1 MSLVISVPSKSFFA
15 GEYSALN
22 GGPAITVATAPR
34 FELRVRAGAGWTT
47 GINKD
52 SPAGKLIQQHSLFF
66 NQFDL
71 EFFDPHM
78 GRGGWGASTA
88 QFLAAYR
95 LLHWQGTADERKGDQ
110 ENGHESYFDHEKLT
124 SPMVTGLLEN
134 YKQVAWDGRGLPP
147 SGADLIGQLK
157 GGFTFFEKRKNLI
170 TSLKWA
176 FSDLEFYLIPTGAK
190 VATHHHL
197 QELSGFNTDLLES
210 YVRRVQV
217 AFTSESKSGL
227 IEGLHFISKELQ
239 DRHWVVETT
248 KEYLKVLNAIPGVL
262 AAKGCGALGADVV
275 LVVVEKSKSV
285 LFEALLKDEEKPYFS
300 RHHISKGLEIQV
312 KSEMNIEPFH
322 AGI

>member
-1 MSLVISVPSKSFFA
+1 MSLVISVPSKSFFV

-52 SPAGKLIQQHSLFF
+52 SPAGKLIQQQSLFF

-95 LLHWQGTADERKGDQ
+95 LLHWQGSVNSNQ
-110 ENGHESYFDHEKLT
+110 EKSYFDHEKLT
-124 SPMVTGLLEN
+124 YPMVTGLLEN

-147 SGADLIGQLK
+147 SGADLVGQLK
-157 GGFTFFEKRKNLI
+157 GGFTFFEKRQNLI
-170 TSLKWA
+170 TSLKWT

-197 QELSGFNTDLLES
+197 QELSSFNTDLLES

-217 AFTSESKSGL
+217 ALTSESKSGL
-227 IEGLHFISKELQ
+227 IEGLQFISKELQ
-239 DRHWVVETT
+239 GRHWVAEPT
-248 KEYLKVLNAIPGVL
+248 KEYLKVLNAIPGVV

-275 LVVVEKSKSV
+275 LAVVEKSKSI
-285 LFEALLKDEEKPYFS
+285 LFEALLKDEKKPYFS

-312 KSEMNIEPFH
+312 ESEMKFEPLH

>member
-95 LLHWQGTADERKGDQ
+95 LLYWQGSVNDDQ
-110 ENGHESYFDHEKLT
+110 EKSYFDQEKLT
-124 SPMVTGLLEN
+124 YQMVVGLLET
-134 YKQVAWDGRGLPP
+134 YKQMAWDGRGLPP
-147 SGADLIGQLK
+147 SGADLVGQLK
-157 GGFTFFEKRKNLI
+157 GGFTFFEKRQNLI

-197 QELSGFNTDLLES
+197 QELSGFDTDLLES

-217 AFTSESKSGL
+217 ALTSESKAGL

-239 DRHWVVETT
+239 DRNWVVETT

-285 LFEALLKDEEKPYFS
+285 LFEALLKDEKKPYFS

-312 KSEMNIEPFH
+312 ESEMKFEPLH

>member
-1 MSLVISVPSKSFFA
+1 MSLVIRVPSKSFFA

-22 GGPAITVATAPR
+22 GGPAIIVATAPR
-34 FELRVRAGAGWTT
+34 FELRVRAGAGFTM
-47 GINKD
+47 GIHKE

-95 LLHWQGTADERKGDQ
+95 LLHWQGSADPEGDQ
-110 ENGHESYFDHEKLT
+110 ESYFDHENLT
-124 SPMVTGLLEN
+124 SPMVLGLLES
-134 YKQVAWDGRGLPP
+134 YKQLAWDGRGLPP
-147 SGADLIGQLK
+147 SGADLVGQLK
-157 GGFTFFEKRKNLI
+157 GGITFFEKRQKLI

-210 YVRRVQV
+210 SVRRVHR
-217 AFTSESKSGL
+217 AFTSASQTDL
-227 IEGLHFISKELQ
+227 IEGLHFISKELEDQ
-239 DRHWVVETT
+239 HLVFQSTQ
-248 KEYLKVLNAIPGVL
+248 EYLKSLNSIPGVL

-275 LVVVEKSKSV
+275 LVVTQKSKSV
-285 LFEALLKDEEKPYFS
+285 LFEALLKDEKKPYFS

-312 KSEMNIEPFH
+312 NGEMNIKPYH